1 MLGDLGSPEA
11 IILELSYLGAANRRL
26 ALLVDAGRLRLSDA
40 FKLALAAKVRL
51 EFGEHTEHVEEALA
65 GDRASTPPM
74 TAALQGVTH
83 ARHEIR
89 CCTDPQSSAAHSW

>member
-1 MLGDLGSPEA
+1 VLGDLGSPEA

-51 EFGEHTEHVEEALA
+51 EFGEHTEMSRKHLPATVPVHRL
-65 GDRASTPPM
+65 
-74 TAALQGVTH
+74 
-83 ARHEIR
+83 
-89 CCTDPQSSAAHSW
+89 